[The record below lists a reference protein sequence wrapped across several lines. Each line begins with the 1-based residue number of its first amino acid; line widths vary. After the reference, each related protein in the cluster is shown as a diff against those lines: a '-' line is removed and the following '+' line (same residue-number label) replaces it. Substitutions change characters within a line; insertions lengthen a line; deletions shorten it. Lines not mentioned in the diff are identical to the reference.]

1 MKAALRRSL
10 SIFSLVCFAGLAG
23 ALAPTGA
30 AAQSGAPATLDTS
43 RLPRVGDAKVLF
55 SNATTTVF
63 TTTSSVQTTA
73 DATHKLLA
81 AAGWQ
86 AYTAPHTAT
95 AKRPEMSVATFKKG
109 PLGLTVF
116 IRLAPAQGNATSV
129 QYGPMPLP
137 NNLPFPADGTAIEY
151 DPHRPLLMCFT
162 GAPLDRTLT
171 YYREQLGALG

>member
-1 MKAALRRSL
+1 
-10 SIFSLVCFAGLAG
+10 
-23 ALAPTGA
+23 
-30 AAQSGAPATLDTS
+30 
-43 RLPRVGDAKVLF
+43 
-55 SNATTTVF
+55 
-63 TTTSSVQTTA
+63 
-73 DATHKLLA
+73 LLT

-116 IRLAPAQGNATSV
+116 IRVAPAQGNATSV

-137 NNLPFPADGTAIEY
+137 NDLPFPADGTAIEY

-171 YYREQLGALG
+171 YYREQLGTLGWSLWSPRRGDKQPPDSGPGELTKDGAYAYYV